1 MNRVFLDSDIVLD
14 FYVRREPHHE
24 AALRLFT
31 HLKRERTR
39 CYTSAVVVANAYYM
53 LSSIESPKYALDKMR
68 KLRKL
73 VSIAPLNES
82 IIDVALSFPYKDF
95 EDSIQFQCAIQNGIE
110 TIITRNT
117 KDYPKDQLKVAD
129 PGQYLS
135 AAALNKEG

>member
-1 MNRVFLDSDIVLD
+1 MNKVFIDSDVVLD

-24 AALRLFT
+24 TALRLFT

-39 CYTSAVVVANAYYM
+39 CYTSAVVMANAYYM
-53 LSSIESPKYALDKMR
+53 LTRIESATYALDKMR
-68 KLRKL
+68 KLRKF

-95 EDSIQFQCAIQNGIE
+95 EDSIQFQCALQNGIE
-110 TIITRNT
+110 TLITRNA
-117 KDYPKDQLKVAD
+117 KDYPKGQLKLAD